1 METTTQSAESQ
12 PIGEGFSLWPK
23 RLLGPPPGL
32 KEMNLACWGLFL
44 GFVVIPICVISWIH
58 ARRGVESIRQL
69 HSDFVYFYGDGMI
82 AREYPAARLY
92 DYALQERVFNAIY
105 PAHAGYYGPSPYPP
119 FVALFFRP
127 FARLRFETAY
137 LVWMATSLLLYIV
150 GVMAASKAAFA
161 EERLKISLLL
171 CFALAFS
178 PFFFST
184 LINGQL
190 ASVAVCAVGLAIYQE
205 KQGNLFRSGLALA
218 LLAYKPTLLLLVFP
232 MLLLTRRFR
241 ALLGFV
247 AGAVALALAATAAN
261 GLAIWP
267 AYARMLRGFGQ
278 ASGIG
283 AATHL
288 RLWQYLDL
296 HSSFTFAS
304 GGASAAGIA
313 ILACIVIII
322 AAALALLLWK
332 SAGGNGE
339 TQSLAWAATLTWTLL
354 LNVYVPIYD
363 SVLVVI
369 AIVLTLGALRNLG
382 WAKAAAWA
390 ALLGLVIFAV
400 SWKTEAFAQAHR
412 VQLLTV
418 ALLVLGTAQ
427 LVFLRRATRER
438 LSA

>member
-12 PIGEGFSLWPK
+12 PVREGFSLWPK
-23 RLLGPPPGL
+23 QLLGPPPGL
-32 KEMNLACWGLFL
+32 KELNLACWGLFL
-44 GFVVIPICVISWIH
+44 GLVVIPICVISWIH
-58 ARRGVESIRQL
+58 AKRGMGSIRQL

-82 AREYPAARLY
+82 AREYPAVRLY
-92 DYALQERVFNAIY
+92 DYALQDRVFNAIY

-127 FARLRFETAY
+127 FARLSFETAY

-150 GVMAASKAAFA
+150 GVMASCKATFSK
-161 EERLKISLLL
+161 ERLKISLLM

-190 ASVAVCAVGLAIYQE
+190 SAVAVCAVGLAIYQE
-205 KQGNLFRSGLALA
+205 KQGNPVRSGLALA
-218 LLAYKPTLLLLVFP
+218 LLAYKPTLLLLIIP

-241 ALLGFV
+241 ALLGFI
-247 AGAVALALAATAAN
+247 AGAVALALVATAAD

-267 AYARMLRGFGQ
+267 AYARMLRGFGR

-296 HSSFTFAS
+296 HSSF
-304 GGASAAGIA
+304 AAVPAGTSPTGLIV
-313 ILACIVIII
+313 LACAISAGTI
-322 AAALALLLWK
+322 ALAFLLWK
-332 SAGGNGE
+332 SANRGHE
-339 TQSLAWAATLTWTLL
+339 TQWLAWAATLTWTML

-369 AIVLTLGALRNLG
+369 AVILTLGALRDLKWG
-382 WAKAAAWA
+382 KGAEWTILL
-390 ALLGLVIFAV
+390 ALAIFAV
-400 SWKTEAFAQAHR
+400 SWKTEAFAQAHKI
-412 VQLLTV
+412 QLLTL
-418 ALLVLGTAQ
+418 ALLILGTVQ
-427 LVFLRRATRER
+427 LVFLRRATRRE
-438 LSA
+438 LAA